1 MNVLVTGG
9 GGFLGGAIVRQLL
22 TRGDT
27 LRSFSRSAY
36 DDLKALG
43 VEQHEGDLEDA
54 DLVRDAVRGVDVVIH
69 TAAKTGV
76 WGAYYDYYET
86 NVVGTQNVIEACQQ
100 TGVTRL
106 VYTSSPAVAFR
117 GVDQEGVDESGPVPE
132 KFLCHYAKTKAM
144 AEQLI
149 LQATQEGGIQTVSL
163 RPHLIWGPGDTQL
176 VPRII
181 ERAKAGRLRLVGR
194 GAKLVDTVYVDNAAR
209 AHLLAA
215 DRLDAS
221 SPCAGK
227 AYYITNGE
235 PWPMKKIID
244 GILKAAKLKPVEKS
258 IPAGLAYAMGG
269 LMELAYSAMRRDDE
283 PPMTRFVA
291 RQLAT
296 AHWYDIGAA
305 KRDLEYTPEVSME
318 EGMTRLAKSL
328 AG

>member
-1 MNVLVTGG
+1 MKVLVTGG

-22 TRGDT
+22 ARGDT
-27 LRSFSRSAY
+27 VRSFSRSAH
-36 DDLKALG
+36 DNLEALG
-43 VEQHEGDLEDA
+43 VEQHQGDLEDA

-69 TAAKTGV
+69 TAAKTGI
-76 WGAYYDYYET
+76 WGGYYGYYET

-100 TGVTRL
+100 TGITRL
-106 VYTSSPAVAFR
+106 VYTSTPSVAFR
-117 GVDQEGVDESGPVPE
+117 GVDQEGEDESGPLPE
-132 KFLCHYAKTKAM
+132 KFLCHYAKTKAT

-149 LQATQEGGIQTVSL
+149 LQATREGGIQTVSL

-181 ERAKAGRLRLVGR
+181 ERAKAGKLRLVGG
-194 GAKLVDTVYVDNAAR
+194 GAKLVDTVYVDNAAQ

-215 DRLDAS
+215 DRLGAS

-235 PWPMKKIID
+235 PWPMKKIIG
-244 GILKAAKLKPVEKS
+244 GILEAAKMKPVEKS
-258 IPAGLAYAMGG
+258 IPASMAYALGS
-269 LMELAYSAMRRDDE
+269 LMEIAYRALRREDE

-291 RQLAT
+291 RQLGT

-305 KRDLEYTPEVSME
+305 KRDLDYVPTISMD
-318 EGMTRLAKSL
+318 EGMARLAKSL
-328 AG
+328 AD